1 MNNELGNKNSWKI
14 LVVFL
19 VLMIGLTLTIQIV
32 QQNQENRSKAEE
44 NDVAMEEENE
54 QFENMCG
61 GADELPALSRP
72 VENLCRVGT
81 PIWIDS
87 VASTGLYRWKCV
99 DEVTGESG
107 ECSAVLS
114 N

>member
-19 VLMIGLTLTIQIV
+19 VLMIGLTLTIETV

-44 NDVAMEEENE
+44 NITLVDDSELV
-54 QFENMCG
+54 ENMCG
-61 GADELPALSRP
+61 EADELPALSRP
-72 VENLCRVGT
+72 VENLCKVGT

-87 VASTGLYRWKCV
+87 VASEGLYRWKCV
-99 DEVTGESG
+99 DEISGESG
-107 ECSAVLS
+107 ECSAVI
-114 N
+114 